1 MEFWQTESCV
11 QGGITMNNRSYMKI
25 KAYMKYRLHGFV
37 YTPSFLKT
45 HDNWMWIKYE
55 KWWQIN
61 EYAKIPQK
69 LQN

>member
-1 MEFWQTESCV
+1 
-11 QGGITMNNRSYMKI
+11 MNNRSHMKM
-25 KAYMKYRLHGFV
+25 KAYIKYRIHGFV

-45 HDNWMWIKYE
+45 HEIWMWIKYD

-61 EYAKIPQK
+61 EYEKIPQK

>member
-1 MEFWQTESCV
+1 
-11 QGGITMNNRSYMKI
+11 MNDRSRMKI
-25 KAYMKYRLHGFV
+25 KAYIKYRLHGFV
-37 YTPSFLKT
+37 YTPGFLRN